1 MHGQYYIGL
10 MLECKSILYIWNLI
24 LLNFNLT
31 YDNNLIGRNCK
42 KNNSWTNPFPSSEE
56 PLWALI
62 YMQTYIYSIL
72 LITWN
77 HQYYYYFM
85 KLSSNNIIPNDR
97 VWGLFWAVINGL
109 VVIISFCAVFFPSMH
124 WQYIRVS
131 TSEWREISVYQCFVC
146 LIKGAWNIL
155 TILKS

>member
-1 MHGQYYIGL
+1 MSKAQWSHL
-10 MLECKSILYIWNLI
+10 KSNNIQVCEKFFLHTCNLI
-24 LLNFNLT
+24 LLSFNL
-31 YDNNLIGRNCK
+31 
-42 KNNSWTNPFPSSEE
+42 
-56 PLWALI
+56 I
-62 YMQTYIYSIL
+62 YHIPQIQTYIYSIL